1 MKNLDL
7 LFKHVPLAAE
17 TIREVIRNGEDN
29 HPLFSWVPLGVAGN
43 MAHFSKHMELHA
55 RGDTTEDHLA
65 HAACRLLMA
74 LELRER
80 SNKR

>member
-1 MKNLDL
+1 MKDL
-7 LFKHVPLAAE
+7 ILKHCPLAIE

-43 MAHFSKHMELHA
+43 MAHFSKHIDLY
-55 RGDTTEDHLA
+55 RDGDKSEDHLS

-80 SNKR
+80 EK

>member
-1 MKNLDL
+1 MTKDL
-7 LFKHVPLAAE
+7 LIKHVPLAAE

-29 HPLFSWVPLGVAGN
+29 HPLFSWVKLGIAGN
-43 MAHFSKHMELHA
+43 LAHYSKHMDLYSI
-55 RGDTTEDHLA
+55 GDRTEDHLS

-80 SNKR
+80 AK